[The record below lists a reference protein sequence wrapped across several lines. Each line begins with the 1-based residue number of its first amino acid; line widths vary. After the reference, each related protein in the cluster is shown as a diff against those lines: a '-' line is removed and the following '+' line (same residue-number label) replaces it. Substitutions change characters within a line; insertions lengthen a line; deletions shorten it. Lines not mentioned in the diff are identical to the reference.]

1 MTKTVT
7 AGAHVVPASGPT
19 GRLALLLAV
28 IRREG
33 GEWTTGRV
41 KRLYRKRLPAHVLRV
56 TMRRD
61 LAALHADGHMVLHDS
76 PHRRFYTYCTKGENA

>member
-1 MTKTVT
+1 MTTTVQ
-7 AGAHVVPASGPT
+7 AGARVAPASGPT
-19 GRLALLLAV
+19 GRLALLLDA

-41 KRLYRKRLPAHVLRV
+41 KRLYRKHLPTHILRV

-61 LAALHADGHMVLHDS
+61 LAALHADGRLTLHDA
-76 PHRRFYTYCTKGENA
+76 PHRRFYTYCTKGGTA